1 MAELCNVCSSLQ
13 DQLLADGD
21 GSQVVCI
28 CNVELSQQQTDN
40 NNNATSESTTK
51 VQSGKKRAR
60 NNFISTAEFDTKV
73 SKNKPK
79 DVMKWCDLPLHI
91 IFKVKG
97 VKEVTV
103 IRHGEETISRI
114 GKLENKAGELTN
126 LWLTSVI
133 EKELLEVQ
141 DFDNEQVYIRSL
153 GIKNN
158 KDGTRKYYNF
168 DIIKH

>member
-21 GSQVVCI
+21 GSQVVCN
-28 CNVELSQQQTDN
+28 CNVDLSQQQTVN
-40 NNNATSESTTK
+40 YSTSESTSK

-60 NNFISTAEFDTKV
+60 NDFITTGKFETKV

-79 DVMKWCDLPLHI
+79 DITKWCDLPLHV

-114 GKLENKAGELTN
+114 GKLENKGGELTN
-126 LWLTSVI
+126 VWLTSII

-141 DFDNEQVYIRSL
+141 DFDIEQVYIRSL
-153 GIKNN
+153 GLKNN